1 MVDKTQQISV
11 LFEDMQDNVE
21 EVLELSD
28 KLIEKLQ
35 SRLLKDI

>member
-35 SRLLKDI
+35 SRLLKNI